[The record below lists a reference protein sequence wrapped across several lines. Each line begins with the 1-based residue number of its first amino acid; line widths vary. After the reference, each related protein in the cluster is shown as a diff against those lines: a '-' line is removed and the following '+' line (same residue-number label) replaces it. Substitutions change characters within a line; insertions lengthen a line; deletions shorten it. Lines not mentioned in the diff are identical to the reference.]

1 MSPVSQLSDLS
12 PFMDDEGL
20 LRVGGRLSRAPVPEQ
35 TRHPIILSRG
45 DDVTRLIIYDV
56 HRRMLHAGVD
66 HTLSALRSQY
76 WMPKARAT
84 VRRELHACAFCRN
97 RRAKPLQPKMA
108 DLPRHR
114 FDMTRPFKKVGLDFF
129 GPLHVKKFRKIEKRW
144 VLLITCLSTRAIHL
158 ELVES
163 MNTDSFFNGP

>member
-1 MSPVSQLSDLS
+1 
-12 PFMDDEGL
+12 
-20 LRVGGRLSRAPVPEQ
+20 
-35 TRHPIILSRG
+35 
-45 DDVTRLIIYDV
+45 
-56 HRRMLHAGVD
+56 
-66 HTLSALRSQY
+66 
-76 WMPKARAT
+76 MPKARAT

-163 MNTDSFFNGP
+163 MDTDSFLMGLRQFFGRRGKPSVVFSDNGSNISTGEKELESHQGMESVTDSGRVQPRQN